1 MSENSSSNVLHGFNQ
16 TLLTVQSRNALWAIF
31 VGELLGT
38 VFTACFTLKI
48 MEEEGDEAVTEVKKN

>member
-1 MSENSSSNVLHGFNQ
+1 MSEKQFIQCSPWFQSNSAYSAEQKCSLGN
-16 TLLTVQSRNALWAIF
+16 F

-38 VFTACFTLKI
+38 VVTACFTLKI